1 MSLDLQPETN
11 PTGTTKEQRLA
22 LRDALDKAGV
32 FHFRMNS
39 SYKPK
44 ISAQNALAG
53 KSHYVD
59 DGTLRF
65 FNSKVLDGGPIL
77 DGLFYYIR
85 ESKDHSNGFDRVHD
99 YVYFDI
105 WGNIVDEMRK
115 KSDRDECFSREQ
127 LANSEQRWFDV
138 NPLEYYSRELN
149 RRAVQ
154 KQAEVEKYKQADA
167 VAFSIFS
174 GKKVEAV

>member
-1 MSLDLQPETN
+1 MSLQPETN
-11 PTGTTKEQRLA
+11 PTGTTKEQRLK

-44 ISAQNALAG
+44 LAAQNALAG

-59 DGTLRF
+59 DQTLKL
-65 FNSKVLDGGPIL
+65 FNSKVLDAGPIL
-77 DGLFYYIR
+77 DGLFYFIR
-85 ESKDHSNGFDRVHD
+85 ESKSNGFDHVERIHD
-99 YVYFDI
+99 YKYFDI
-105 WGNIVDEMRK
+105 WGNTVREMDK
-115 KSDRDECFSREQ
+115 KSERDECYSSAQ

-154 KQAEVEKYKQADA
+154 KQAEVEAYKKADR
-167 VAFSIFS
+167 VAFSIYS

>member
-1 MSLDLQPETN
+1 MSYNLQPETN
-11 PTGTTKEQRLA
+11 PTGTTKEQQLK

-44 ISAQNALAG
+44 LSAQNALAG

-65 FNSKVLDGGPIL
+65 FNSKVLDAGPIL
-77 DGLFYYIR
+77 NGLFYFIR

-99 YVYFDI
+99 YVYFDC

-115 KSDRDECFSREQ
+115 KSERDECYTSAQ
-127 LANSEQRWFDV
+127 LAKSEQRWFDV

-154 KQAEVEKYKQADA
+154 KQAEVERYKKADA
-167 VAFSIFS
+167 TAFSIYS
-174 GKKVEAV
+174 GKRG